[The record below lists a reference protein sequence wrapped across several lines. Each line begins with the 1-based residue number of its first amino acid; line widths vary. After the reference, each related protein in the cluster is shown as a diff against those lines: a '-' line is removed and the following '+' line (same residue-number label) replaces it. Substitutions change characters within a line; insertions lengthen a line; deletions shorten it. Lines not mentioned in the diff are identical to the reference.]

1 MKSILKITN
10 RLDLL
15 DDEFKKKHSKEI
27 EEINALDLKYSSSS
41 SRWITVEQRF
51 VMNSNII
58 KGVSIGLGTILLL
71 LTLYNQSLS
80 RNQICL
86 CLIYLLV
93 NILLTRSKLI

>member
-27 EEINALDLKYSSSS
+27 EEINALDLKYPSSS

-51 VMNSNII
+51 V
-58 KGVSIGLGTILLL
+58 
-71 LTLYNQSLS
+71 YE
-80 RNQICL
+80 
-86 CLIYLLV
+86 
-93 NILLTRSKLI
+93 